1 MLNSAAK
8 ARKLRL
14 ITTGVLI
21 LLVLAV
27 VSLYTFLSMRS
38 AESPEP
44 EPVVKQVQDS
54 SVELISTNGIVML
67 RKPGWTEWKPVTA
80 GARLMEGDSIQTD
93 ATGSASIRYPDGATL
108 SFQENTLFTVQDVS
122 DGKNAISALPVQAAQ
137 EITMPKAVAKQSEG
151 AAKPGEGAVKQS
163 EGVAKPGEGAVKQSE
178 GAAKPGEGVA
188 KQSESTERK
197 EPAKNIFETTLPTI
211 VLERII
217 PFGRSLEIVGQ
228 VEPGT
233 KLVVNGETVDVTG
246 NGSFKHFTNPF
257 PTSAG
262 RIRLVLKAT
271 NLAGGSRILSTSY
284 DFNPHGGE

>member
-151 AAKPGEGAVKQS
+151 AAKPGEG
-163 EGVAKPGEGAVKQSE
+163 
-178 GAAKPGEGVA
+178 VA

>member
-1 MLNSAAK
+1 MDIFGKQTDSMLNSAAK

-163 EGVAKPGEGAVKQSE
+163 EG
-178 GAAKPGEGVA
+178 AAKPGEGVA

>member
-163 EGVAKPGEGAVKQSE
+163 EG
-178 GAAKPGEGVA
+178 AAKPGEGVA